1 MWRTYDLPQA
11 QQWRPGE
18 KRKCRCSE
26 QTKFHWTFINV
37 NSEGVEKISRRNSEL
52 IEDFSL
58 GLERRFT
65 VNYKV
70 FDNTQLN
77 YTKNIKSDMSD
88 YRDEVLNQL
97 KVGALTNIN
106 ETLNYTFS
114 PQWLSWF
121 KPNFTYNTNYAWIQP
136 RNCLLYT
143 SPSPRDRQ
151 KSRMPSSA

>member
-1 MWRTYDLPQA
+1 M
-11 QQWRPGE
+11 
-18 KRKCRCSE
+18 
-26 QTKFHWTFINV
+26 
-37 NSEGVEKISRRNSEL
+37 
-52 IEDFSL
+52 

-136 RNCLLYT
+136 RNGIYLSLIHI
-143 SPSPRDRQ
+143 
-151 KSRMPSSA
+151 